1 MDTTE
6 IRHVYGNVMR
16 VAIPLTMRVRTMSE
30 GVETET
36 EEDFYPNLSYP
47 IEIRLMRDG
56 GYQKSYTPD
65 VSGNVVTFTD
75 DGTLPLGLYQV
86 AVLCKDQ
93 NANACRYMVRAII
106 RVVSATIDAGIRAG
120 VEFDT
125 IDYVLEGAVF
135 FYAKGDK
142 GDKGDKGNKGDKG
155 DKGDSGSDGGIIW
168 PELYVDT
175 DLWLHVVE
183 PEEQLS
189 QRLDYDDGWLIIKD

>member
-1 MDTTE
+1 METTE
-6 IRHVYGNVMR
+6 IRHVFGNTMR
-16 VAIPLTMRVRTMSE
+16 VAIPLTMRVRTLSD

-106 RVVSATIDAGIRAG
+106 RVVSATIDAGIMAG

-142 GDKGDKGNKGDKG
+142 GDKGDNGDRG
-155 DKGDSGSDGGIIW
+155 FDGGIIW